1 MDSIAALIARSFV
14 GLPAHPPMSLRGG
27 NALDDYET
35 APAFDPVI
43 DKVTTEYLEKYY
55 WGIAHL
61 DSESWRF
68 YLPHYLAYS
77 IQNISDPSSTALDFF
92 FGSLR
97 PPDRDPPRFG
107 ALSKEEEAAVVAVLD
122 QLAFSDESA
131 WQDEAMIALEEYWA
145 PGATY
150 R

>member
-1 MDSIAALIARSFV
+1 MDSIAAVIAKSFV

-43 DKVTTEYLEKYY
+43 DKVSSKYLEKYY
-55 WGIAHL
+55 LGITHL

-68 YLPHYLAYS
+68 YLPHYLVHS
-77 IQNISDPSSTALDFF
+77 IHNISDPSSTAVDFF
-92 FGSLR
+92 FASLR

-131 WQDEAMIALEEYWA
+131 WREQAMIALEEYWGA
-145 PGATY
+145 GATY